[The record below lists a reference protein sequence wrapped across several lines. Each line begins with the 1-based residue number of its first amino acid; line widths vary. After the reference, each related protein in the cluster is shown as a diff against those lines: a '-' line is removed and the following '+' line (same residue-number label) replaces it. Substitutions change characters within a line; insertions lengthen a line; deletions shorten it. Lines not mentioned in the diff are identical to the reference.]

1 MFAKFACYTHISS
14 IKEEGVSNCCH
25 ELWINVWNAL
35 LHMNKAN
42 LYHWSSREL
51 LPFWIAH
58 SWQSSVTVNPGI
70 GDTIYCK
77 RGSCERRCLQFC
89 CLCSSTFL
97 PQAMAE
103 VPVNSEQFWA
113 PNLLLNLLM
122 LSVPGRASWHFY
134 CGQDNDSVV
143 FKDNCLSS
151 SFILICSN
159 SIQGVLGLLSQETCH
174 LPGVSQSSFQP

>member
-1 MFAKFACYTHISS
+1 MQNGCLKGFCKKNYPQRHLPPKKLSRSCLQNSLVLLISVQS
-14 IKEEGVSNCCH
+14 KKRAWVTVRCH
-25 ELWINVWNAL
+25 ELWINVWIAL
-35 LHMNKAN
+35 LHMYKAN

-51 LPFWIAH
+51 LPFWTAH

-113 PNLLLNLLM
+113 PNLLLNL
-122 LSVPGRASWHFY
+122 
-134 CGQDNDSVV
+134 C
-143 FKDNCLSS
+143 
-151 SFILICSN
+151 
-159 SIQGVLGLLSQETCH
+159 
-174 LPGVSQSSFQP
+174 